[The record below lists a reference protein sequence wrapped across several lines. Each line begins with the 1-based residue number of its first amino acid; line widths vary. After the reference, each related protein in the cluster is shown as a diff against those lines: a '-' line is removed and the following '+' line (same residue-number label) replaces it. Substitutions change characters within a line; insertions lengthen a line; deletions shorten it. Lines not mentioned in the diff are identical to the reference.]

1 MGNNNNRKEV
11 REPQVQV
18 NENVAQEPVEK
29 EAQVNENVTQE
40 PVEKEAPKVGV
51 VDNCS
56 RLNVRVAPRITADV
70 RLIINKGE
78 EVTLCE
84 KQPKGEWFRVRT
96 QDNTEGFCMKKYITI
111 Q

>member
-1 MGNNNNRKEV
+1 MGNSNNRKEV

-18 NENVAQEPVEK
+18 NENVTQEPV
-29 EAQVNENVTQE
+29 ENVTQE

-70 RLIINKGE
+70 RLIINKGD

>member
-18 NENVAQEPVEK
+18 NENV
-29 EAQVNENVTQE
+29 TQE
-40 PVEKEAPKVGV
+40 PVEKEVPKVGV

-56 RLNVRVAPRITADV
+56 RLNVRVAPRMTADV
-70 RLIINKGE
+70 RLIINKGD

>member
-18 NENVAQEPVEK
+18 NENVTQESVEK
-29 EAQVNENVTQE
+29 EV
-40 PVEKEAPKVGV
+40 PKVGV
-51 VDNCS
+51 VDNCV
-56 RLNVRVAPRITADV
+56 RLNIRVAPRITADV
-70 RLIINKGE
+70 RLIIEKGD
-78 EVTLCE
+78 EVILCE

-96 QDNTEGFCMKKYITI
+96 QNNTEGFCMKKYITI

>member
-18 NENVAQEPVEK
+18 NEND
-29 EAQVNENVTQE
+29 TQE
-40 PVEKEAPKVGV
+40 PVEKEVPKVGV
-51 VDNCS
+51 VDNCV
-56 RLNVRVAPRITADV
+56 RLNIRVAPRITADV
-70 RLIINKGE
+70 RLIIDKGD
-78 EVTLCE
+78 EVILCE

-96 QDNTEGFCMKKYITI
+96 QNNTEGFCMKKYITI

>member
-18 NENVAQEPVEK
+18 NENV
-29 EAQVNENVTQE
+29 TQE
-40 PVEKEAPKVGV
+40 PVEKEVPKVGV
-51 VDNCS
+51 VDNCI
-56 RLNVRVAPRITADV
+56 RLNIRVAPRITADV
-70 RLIINKGE
+70 RLIIEKGD
-78 EVTLCE
+78 EVILCE

>member
-11 REPQVQV
+11 KEPQV
-18 NENVAQEPVEK
+18 
-29 EAQVNENVTQE
+29 QVNENVTQE
-40 PVEKEAPKVGV
+40 PVEKEVPKVGV
-51 VDNCS
+51 VDNCV
-56 RLNVRVAPRITADV
+56 RLNIRVAPRITADV
-70 RLIINKGE
+70 RLIIEKGD
-78 EVTLCE
+78 EVILCE

>member
-18 NENVAQEPVEK
+18 NENV
-29 EAQVNENVTQE
+29 TQE
-40 PVEKEAPKVGV
+40 PVEKEVPKVGV

-70 RLIINKGE
+70 RLIIDKGD

-84 KQPKGEWFRVRT
+84 KQPKGEWCRVRT

>member
-11 REPQVQV
+11 REPQAQV
-18 NENVAQEPVEK
+18 NE
-29 EAQVNENVTQE
+29 NENVTQE
-40 PVEKEAPKVGV
+40 PVEKEDPKVGV

-70 RLIINKGE
+70 HLIINKGD

>member
-18 NENVAQEPVEK
+18 NENENE
-29 EAQVNENVTQE
+29 NENVTQE

-70 RLIINKGE
+70 RLIVNKGD

>member
-11 REPQVQV
+11 REPQAQV

-40 PVEKEAPKVGV
+40 PVEKETPKVGV
-51 VDNCS
+51 VDNCV
-56 RLNVRVAPRITADV
+56 RLNIRVAPRITADV
-70 RLIINKGE
+70 RLIIEKGD
-78 EVTLCE
+78 EVILCE

-96 QDNTEGFCMKKYITI
+96 QDNTEGFCMNKYITI

>member
-18 NENVAQEPVEK
+18 NENV
-29 EAQVNENVTQE
+29 TQE
-40 PVEKEAPKVGV
+40 PVEKEVPKVGV

-56 RLNVRVAPRITADV
+56 RLNVRVAPRMTADV
-70 RLIINKGE
+70 RLIINKGD

-96 QDNTEGFCMKKYITI
+96 QNNTEGFCMKKYITI

>member
-18 NENVAQEPVEK
+18 NENVTQEPV
-29 EAQVNENVTQE
+29 ENVTQE
-40 PVEKEAPKVGV
+40 PVEKEALKVGV
-51 VDNCS
+51 VDNCV
-56 RLNVRVAPRITADV
+56 RLNIRVAPRITADV
-70 RLIINKGE
+70 RLIIEKGD
-78 EVTLCE
+78 EVILCE

>member
-18 NENVAQEPVEK
+18 NENVAQEPVE
-29 EAQVNENVTQE
+29 NVTQE

-51 VDNCS
+51 VDNCV
-56 RLNVRVAPRITADV
+56 RLNIRVAPRITADV
-70 RLIINKGE
+70 RLIIEKGD

>member
-18 NENVAQEPVEK
+18 NENVAQEPVE
-29 EAQVNENVTQE
+29 NVTQE

-51 VDNCS
+51 VDNCV
-56 RLNVRVAPRITADV
+56 RLNIRVAPRITADV
-70 RLIINKGE
+70 RLIINKGD

>member
-11 REPQVQV
+11 REPQ
-18 NENVAQEPVEK
+18 
-29 EAQVNENVTQE
+29 AQVNENVTQE
-40 PVEKEAPKVGV
+40 PVEKEVPKVGV

-70 RLIINKGE
+70 RLIISKGD

>member
-18 NENVAQEPVEK
+18 NENVTQESVEK
-29 EAQVNENVTQE
+29 EV
-40 PVEKEAPKVGV
+40 PKVGV

-70 RLIINKGE
+70 RLIINKGD

>member
-18 NENVAQEPVEK
+18 NENVTQEPV
-29 EAQVNENVTQE
+29 ENVTQE

-70 RLIINKGE
+70 RLVINKGD

>member
-18 NENVAQEPVEK
+18 NENV
-29 EAQVNENVTQE
+29 TQE
-40 PVEKEAPKVGV
+40 PVEKEVPKVGV

-70 RLIINKGE
+70 RLIINKGD

>member
-18 NENVAQEPVEK
+18 NEND
-29 EAQVNENVTQE
+29 TQE
-40 PVEKEAPKVGV
+40 PVEKEVPKVGV

-56 RLNVRVAPRITADV
+56 RLNVRVAPRMTADV
-70 RLIINKGE
+70 RLIIDKGD

-96 QDNTEGFCMKKYITI
+96 QNNTEGFCMKKYITI